1 MSERAASNVC
11 SYQFC
16 LLNKFIKLVELL
28 LSFRNCTLQQKN
40 RQREK
45 AQEEEEAGEKNPL
58 QMGNSK

>member
-1 MSERAASNVC
+1 MAASVCARAVKVRFKGKRREQSLPYGPMSERAATN
-11 SYQFC
+11 
-16 LLNKFIKLVELL
+16 
-28 LSFRNCTLQQKN
+28 KN